1 MKIKKKKTY
10 DVLSIMLH
18 DPLIPT
24 VYKSVR
30 FCFQFKWLN
39 IERVENPI
47 NGKHIGEVQREKG
60 MIRRQ
65 KTFQIINDKHVIKV
79 NLEVEG

>member
-30 FCFQFKWLN
+30 EC
-39 IERVENPI
+39 
-47 NGKHIGEVQREKG
+47 
-60 MIRRQ
+60 
-65 KTFQIINDKHVIKV
+65 
-79 NLEVEG
+79 